1 MEMYENDQINEF
13 NHIILHL
20 KIEWNEKILE
30 DGMFDDVEEEN
41 WKINQENAAEL
52 LDALNISEYVKLD
65 EIQKLISNYNNY
77 DENDV

>member
-1 MEMYENDQINEF
+1 MYENDQINEF